1 MVFKRF
7 CIIVLWMKVAFALE
21 GLSEYADICDSEENE
36 ARQVMLVAQRTRR
49 EG

>member
-1 MVFKRF
+1 MVFKNC
-7 CIIVLWMKVAFALE
+7 CIIVLWVRVALALE
-21 GLSEYADICDSEENE
+21 GLSEYGDICDSEENE